1 MELGGRCRV
10 HTRAR
15 SIRAELYATPDLEII
30 QSTQCSWSFPAA
42 PAGEA
47 FVLVKSRPCTSISAT
62 PLHGEIPMRSTRLIP
77 FSIMFVVGFSLCSTL
92 LFAGETTAKS
102 GLAQAQ
108 ESARKWQADAA
119 LVQIITVSGN
129 MEGSAEKWG
138 FLFHSPQAKKGYKV
152 DVKDSKIDQTLEVS
166 SSFTDSVDGDFID
179 SPQAM
184 AEGKKKG
191 LKGKSRA
198 MMTLHIMLQGTK
210 SQGAYWNIVSDM
222 AEGRSTLINAKTGKF
237 FRHQPL
243 K

>member
-1 MELGGRCRV
+1 
-10 HTRAR
+10 
-15 SIRAELYATPDLEII
+15 
-30 QSTQCSWSFPAA
+30 
-42 PAGEA
+42 
-47 FVLVKSRPCTSISAT
+47 
-62 PLHGEIPMRSTRLIP
+62 MRSTRLIP